1 MSDSLAQTAHL
12 IINGKSAQLPEVRE
26 AVAAIREDGCDL
38 QVRVTWE
45 GGDAIRLVHEASR
58 QGVRRIIAGGGD
70 GSVNEIVNG
79 LMELDDAQ
87 RPALGILPLGSAN
100 DFANGVGLPLEP
112 REALNAALRGTARAI
127 DVARLGDDFFINM
140 ASGGFGA
147 EITTSTPVALKRLL
161 GGGAY
166 SLMGMLKAWR
176 YQPYHGQL
184 RWSQGELDTPLF
196 LLAIANGC
204 QAGGGQ
210 LLAPAA
216 KLDDGLLDVLIV
228 RHFSSLGEMRQVVA
242 ELDRI
247 PEDGEFVR
255 TIRTPEL
262 TFDSDD
268 AFPLNLDGE
277 PRRLENFTV
286 KLEPRALRLLM
297 PSDCRLLSSPSRP
310 QEAWLETSE

>member
-1 MSDSLAQTAHL
+1 MAESLAKTAHL

-26 AVAAIREDGCDL
+26 AVAAVREAGCDL
-38 QVRVTWE
+38 KVRVTWE
-45 GGDAIRLVHEASR
+45 GGDGIRLVHEASR
-58 QGVRRIIAGGGD
+58 EGVRHVIVGGGD

-79 LMELDDAQ
+79 LMELDEAQ

-100 DFANGVGLPLEP
+100 DFANGAGLPLDP
-112 REALNAALRGTARAI
+112 HEALNAALQGTTRAV
-127 DVARLGDDFFINM
+127 DVARLGDDCFINM

-147 EITTSTPVALKRLL
+147 EITTSTPVSLKRLL

-176 YQPYHGQL
+176 YQPYHGHL
-184 RWSQGELDTPLF
+184 RWPEGELDTPLF

-210 LLAPAA
+210 CLAPEA

-228 RHFSSLGEMRQVVA
+228 RHFSSLAEMRQVVA

-262 TFDSDD
+262 SFHGND

-286 KLEPRALRLLM
+286 RLEPRALRLLI

-310 QEAWLETSE
+310 QGDV

>member
-1 MSDSLAQTAHL
+1 MAESLAKTAHL

-26 AVAAIREDGCDL
+26 AVFALREAGCDV

-45 GGDAIRLVHEASR
+45 GGDGARLAHEACR
-58 QGVRRIIAGGGD
+58 EGARRIIAGGGD
-70 GSVNEIVNG
+70 GSVNEIVTA
-79 LMELDDAQ
+79 LMELDEAE

-100 DFANGVGLPLEP
+100 DFASGIGLPLEP
-112 REALNAALRGTARAI
+112 QAALRAALQGTTRAV
-127 DVARLGDDFFINM
+127 DVARLGDDCFINM
-140 ASGGFGA
+140 ATGGFGA

-184 RWSQGELDTPLF
+184 RWPEGELETPLF
-196 LLAIANGC
+196 LLAIGNGR

-210 LLAPAA
+210 ALAPAA

-228 RHFSSLGEMRQVVA
+228 RHFSSLNEMRQVIA

-255 TIRTPEL
+255 TVRTAEL
-262 TFDSDD
+262 SFRSEE

-277 PRRLENFTV
+277 PRRLDAFTAR
-286 KLEPRALRLLM
+286 LEPRALRLLM
-297 PSDCRLLSSPSRP
+297 PSDCQLLSSPSRP
-310 QEAWLETSE
+310 AEAAPE

>member
-1 MSDSLAQTAHL
+1 MADSLAKTAHL

-26 AVAAIREDGCDL
+26 AVAAIRKDGHDL

-58 QGVRRIIAGGGD
+58 AGVARVIAGGGD

-79 LMELDDAQ
+79 LMELDEAK

-100 DFANGVGLPLEP
+100 DFANGAGLPLEP
-112 REALNAALRGTARAI
+112 HEALNAALQGTTQAV
-127 DVARLGDDFFINM
+127 DVARLGDDHFINM

-176 YQPYHGQL
+176 YQPYLGRL
-184 RWSQGELDTPLF
+184 RWPEGELDTPLF
-196 LLAIANGC
+196 LLAIGNGR

-210 LLAPAA
+210 SLAPGA

-247 PEDGEFVR
+247 PEDGDFVR

-262 TFDSDD
+262 SFQGDG

-277 PRRLENFTV
+277 PRRLESFTV
-286 KLEPRALRLLM
+286 KLEPRALRLLI
-297 PSDCRLLSSPSRP
+297 PADCRLLSSPS
-310 QEAWLETSE
+310 SHS